1 MPTLVLGIFG
11 HRSDAALAIS
21 GLKEKGIPAK
31 QISAVTKQKNTLE
44 VITHD
49 AGIGATET
57 GAGNE
62 GLFGTARA
70 LGVGLDMIGDTAV
83 AAGPAARKLAGAD
96 IESDGLAVSLIGMG
110 IPQEDAEAYA
120 RHADLEHIIVIV
132 LLKEGDSR
140 ENVEAVLA
148 GHGALPLNPV

>member
-1 MPTLVLGIFG
+1 MPRLVFGIFG

-21 GLKEKGIPAK
+21 GLKEHGIPAK

-44 VITHD
+44 IISHD
-49 AGIGATET
+49 TGIGETET

-96 IESDGLAVSLIGMG
+96 TAGDGLAVSLIGMG
-110 IPQEDAEAYA
+110 VPQVDAQAYA

-132 LLKEGDSR
+132 LLKEENSR
-140 ENVEAVLA
+140 ESVEAVLA
-148 GHGALPLNPV
+148 SHDALPLNPV

>member
-11 HRSDAALAIS
+11 HRSDAALAVNE
-21 GLKEKGIPAK
+21 LKENGIPAK
-31 QISAVTKQKNTLE
+31 RISAVTKQKNTLE
-44 VITHD
+44 IITHD
-49 AGIGATET
+49 TGIGKTES

-70 LGVGLDMIGDTAV
+70 LGVGLDMIGDSAV

-96 IESDGLAVSLIGMG
+96 IESDSLAVSLIGMG

-132 LLKEGDSR
+132 LLKDEDSR
-140 ENVEAVLA
+140 EEVEKVLA
-148 GHGALPLNPV
+148 RHDALPLNPV

>member
-1 MPTLVLGIFG
+1 MPTLVLGIFA

-21 GLKEKGIPAK
+21 ELKEKGIAAK

-44 VITHD
+44 IITHD
-49 AGIGATET
+49 TGIGETES

-70 LGVGLDMIGDTAV
+70 LGVGLDMIGDSAV

-96 IESDGLAVSLIGMG
+96 IEDDSLAVSLIGMG
-110 IPQEDAEAYA
+110 IPPEDAEDYA

-132 LLKEGDSR
+132 LLKEENSR
-140 ENVEAVLA
+140 GSVEEVLA
-148 GHGALPLNPV
+148 RHEALPLNPV

>member
-1 MPTLVLGIFG
+1 MPTLVLGIFA

-21 GLKEKGIPAK
+21 ELKEHGIHNK

-44 VITHD
+44 MISHD
-49 AGIGATET
+49 AGIGATDT

-110 IPQEDAEAYA
+110 IPQEDAEGYA

-132 LLKEGDSR
+132 LLKEEDSR
-140 ENVEAVLA
+140 ENVEAVFA
-148 GHGALPLNPV
+148 RHEALPLNPV